1 MSSARDALLRKFAAD
16 LGLDPGEEIV
26 AIPQYEPAVEH
37 EGQLFV
43 SGQIPRRRGP
53 EVAVVG
59 RVGAE
64 VDLDGGRSAARLC
77 VVRALMAAR
86 QQAGTLDRVRR
97 VLRMNVYVRAAPDF
111 AALSEVADAASEI
124 VHAVFKPDG
133 SHTRTTVGVFQLPK
147 NAAVELDLLLALG
160 APDLSYSTF

>member
-1 MSSARDALLRKFAAD
+1 MSSPRDTLLRKLAAD
-16 LGLDPGEEIV
+16 LGLDPAEEIV
-26 AIPQYEPAVEH
+26 AIPRYVPAVEH

-43 SGQIPRRRGP
+43 SGQIPRLRGP

-59 RVGAE
+59 RVGVE
-64 VDLDGGRSAARLC
+64 VDLAGGQLAARLC

-86 QQAGTLDRVRR
+86 QQAGTLERVRR

-124 VHAVFKPDG
+124 LDAVFKPDG
-133 SHTRTTVGVFQLPK
+133 GHTRTTVGVFQLPK
-147 NAAVELDLLLALG
+147 HAAVELDLLLAIG
-160 APDLSYSTF
+160 PPDLSYSTF